1 MKKGK
6 VTPKGKT
13 DPKEPINLMARL
25 DTCDQSQRLLN
36 NTFTTV
42 FDLAA
47 QSVTQLL
54 AVDSTLHIT
63 QARPLLEQAKALTV
77 SNARQFRE
85 QRLSTGVRT
94 AYSSEPGIKGLV
106 AGPTYTAMFNPNWA
120 EQCPP
125 GAIEATTSPIAYLT
139 DLYREAEKIEG
150 LATFNQNIPLAA
162 RRPDLAGLMLDH
174 TTLNQVEPTLV
185 LVNEILETSI
195 RKHLNDLSQD
205 DKLVDDA
212 MLQARYP
219 HTLPY
224 ERYQQQINHVL
235 GTKQLSL
242 GDAVRC
248 IDSQYPYFKE
258 AGGRS
263 AHSDNAL
270 QLDTGFGPAQQK
282 LLLEAPYFPA
292 DGTPSDSLSFFKT
305 NYGKDSFTELLDT
318 QTFCLQTGLS
328 TDELDSLLS
337 TGPYAPTQSPNV
349 TPATGLAIDGALFG
363 SVYINGGQK
372 PAVAIQTETNGT
384 AVSHKL
390 INITFDK
397 FDRIN
402 RMIRLA
408 RWLGLPFDQVDRL
421 LIASFTAQQQSETP
435 TFTAATLQI
444 TTDTLRS
451 LGLFQRL
458 RASHKITVDD
468 FAALLN
474 GLATEGR
481 GKELSQFDR
490 VFNSQALFPHP
501 FKLDDSEFAITPT
514 LPGDIQK
521 VDQLCAALG
530 MSYEAYRFTAK
541 LIKQSLDGVK
551 PEGFKQEEPTP
562 EPTLKWSNVVVSA
575 FYRLV
580 RLPRYLG
587 LSTIEALALLE
598 LLDKGGSKLVSKLAG
613 RTSVTL
619 SSGATSDTLSAI
631 HALVGFSTWLSDN
644 QWPVSMIC
652 RTLLPGQSR
661 SIASEVE
668 NSVIQQIYQGL
679 DATLLT
685 DNSFAEAAIPAP
697 PASLKVTRK
706 KNQAV
711 DALAAIDWF
720 DTLKTFI
727 DDGASNTAL
736 KGLILHHGIDES
748 SFEANLGAAISTAL
762 SDKQYPADQIPALQ
776 EKLLTV
782 ILRSRDAQA
791 ALILEGLAL
800 YLAVPTHLATNLMQ
814 WAGGDRYQVLKDVIQ
829 YSTADAPASNV
840 FLPLLSTL
848 VNLAAVT
855 SHLKLSPAL
864 IGLLAKEPAW
874 FGLPNADLTLRC
886 VYILTQ
892 YTQILSLSEQ
902 SEDSL
907 LNYFQLINNAWPT
920 AKEGDRPLY
929 RDSGA
934 NKLATFLQWGAREVL
949 AVGFHLHPATE
960 TATATKK
967 TRAKAKTAAEPA
979 PIPGVIFTLAEL
991 DVLVRIAQMCRLIG
1005 LDAKAILDL
1014 GNLTSAS
1021 TVDTYRRAAEQA
1033 LSCLIEGL
1041 ANKPSGEVG
1050 QSTTTIITVIDDCLV
1065 AGMKDSNPATLTLT
1079 LKDYMDVVMPNTT
1092 ITWRTNLGRLLTVE
1106 SIKDND
1112 GKEIEDGRNG
1122 DPTDPGSAHV
1132 DNITPAN
1139 TGELTLTTNDKGQC
1153 VVLLKS
1159 GKIMG
1164 MARVTAHYGLD
1175 SEALA
1180 PAITIDCDEKHLTL
1194 VAISPL
1200 TPAPV
1205 RSNNEGAITF
1215 SVKLE
1220 DAYGNLA
1227 INREV
1232 EWTTTVG
1239 EFQGLNPRTNN
1250 QGISS
1255 VTLRSSPYGTG
1266 EVVAKYLHNDLAE
1279 GKLPPKKTFTPITFT
1294 RHPYFQY
1301 VRFDDFV
1308 MQYMEEGLSCRLVEL
1323 NGDPIANQI
1332 INWKTT
1338 AGTLTPTSTT
1348 DSNGVATATF
1358 KHDVNEDVTITVSTE
1373 AIDSIAI
1380 PVKSMTAHVNL
1391 PPEIKR
1397 YSDSGNK
1404 MVMGT
1409 EALTFNVWLES
1420 EGKPA
1425 RYVDMTWTVID
1436 SSSAEEHNINK
1447 ESDNNGKST
1456 FSYGDFKVGTYKVRA
1471 AIDNVPDG
1479 VHEFDVTCVAPSVL
1493 GYTPAAPKYELGDN
1507 ELEFSITLEVIDFVL
1522 PDISIVW
1529 SVNNEPIEIIKTH
1542 EDQYTDDTRTEIK
1555 ISFKSKKFTF
1565 FTTNTVTA
1573 TIEGTTTAL
1582 HIFNVPCIT
1591 RIDSYEPKGD
1601 PVNYFKGAAPVKFNI
1616 VLAHGA
1622 TIGADIDITWTVNG
1636 LNPVSRPA
1644 VSGVS
1649 TFEYKDFAENIKT
1662 VVKAAVTEYPTVFN
1676 TFNVEVADFGFSN
1689 GSGRDIEYIIG
1700 QPSLDLWVELQ
1711 KNGSPDNGTTVTWTD
1726 GATTLGDIVTA
1737 GQGRSTLSNRTFTE
1751 PVTTIKAN
1759 VVNIVNPWIFTVY
1772 AYKPTI
1778 ANSTESKVNYT
1789 HGDPDIKFGVR
1800 LTGNTKPAS
1809 GLSVTWS
1816 ITGRSDQKSITDT
1829 DGWTYFSAGKFLGN
1843 TNVTATIGT
1852 SGPQYQFTVT
1862 AHPIRFTTEIIGTL
1876 DPDVPNFLSRDA
1888 KYSLRVK
1895 TIGADNNPRTGI
1907 KYKLRLGGAPHE
1919 TTVAHLD
1926 EEISSSLAGN
1936 NFLITIQPYQGSGI
1950 ESPTDPI
1957 NLELVIE
1964 TTDNSAIQFVN
1975 FIVGNAMR
1983 LSFLIQNST
1992 TLFGT
1997 FYIGDEKRDFLN
2009 KSSHLGNNLVK
2020 YKVKDLFGTKD
2031 GLLNF
2036 TLNTYTFTKLQLSK
2050 LPIGAEVTFERQ
2062 VLFSQPLYIIPKQT
2076 FIIAAP
2082 TNETGDDE

>member
-36 NTFTTV
+36 NTFTTM

-384 AVSHKL
+384 AASHKL

-631 HALVGFSTWLSDN
+631 HALVDFSTWLSDN

-711 DALAAIDWF
+711 DSLAAIDWF

-727 DDGASNTAL
+727 DDDASNTAL
-736 KGLILHHGIDES
+736 KGLILHHGIGES

-967 TRAKAKTAAEPA
+967 TRAKAKTAAETA

-1005 LDAKAILDL
+1005 LDGKALLGL
-1014 GNLTSAS
+1014 GNLTFAS
-1021 TVDTYRRAAEQA
+1021 TVQTYRRAAEQA
-1033 LSCLIEGL
+1033 LSCLVEGL

-1050 QSTTTIITVIDDCLV
+1050 QSTTTTITVIDDYLV
-1065 AGMKDSNPATLTLT
+1065 ANMPTSNLSTLTLT
-1079 LKDYMDVVMPNTT
+1079 LKDYMDVVMPETT
-1092 ITWRTNLGRLLTVE
+1092 ITWRTNLGRLLDIGASDEEREGVP
-1106 SIKDND
+1106 S
-1112 GKEIEDGRNG
+1112 
-1122 DPTDPGSAHV
+1122 DPGDSAPPV
-1132 DNITPAN
+1132 N
-1139 TGELTLTTNDKGQC
+1139 TGELQLTTDENGQC
-1153 VVLLKS
+1153 EVLLKS

-1164 MARVTAHYGLD
+1164 MARITAHYGLD

-1180 PAITIDCDEKHLTL
+1180 PAITIDCDEKGLTL
-1194 VAISPL
+1194 EALPPL
-1200 TPAPV
+1200 GAQQA

-1215 SVKLE
+1215 SVKLQ

-1227 INREV
+1227 INRDV
-1232 EWTTTVG
+1232 EWITTFG
-1239 EFQGLNPRTNN
+1239 AFQSSNPRTNT

-1255 VTLRSSPYGTG
+1255 VTLRSSPAGTG
-1266 EVVAKYLHNDLAE
+1266 EVVATYLHNDGTE
-1279 GKLPPKKTFTPITFT
+1279 QPTKTFGPVTFT

-1323 NGDPIANQI
+1323 NGDPIPDKVI
-1332 INWKTT
+1332 TWKTT
-1338 AGTLTPTSTT
+1338 KGELTASSTT

-1479 VHEFDVTCVAPSVL
+1479 LHEFDVTCVAPSVL